1 MNADYT
7 AGTEVLEH
15 LQVVNDSA
23 ERGVALIEEYNQIL
37 TKKENQKQFL
47 SQVVQEHRR
56 RFPNFNKGT
65 LSACGVRLM
74 QHCEVETAHGSTVRL
89 LY

>member
-1 MNADYT
+1 MLSTSFLKTDPENWNMNADYT
-7 AGTEVLEH
+7 VGTEVLKH

-47 SQVVQEHRR
+47 LQVVQEHRHC
-56 RFPNFNKGT
+56 FPNFNKGT
-65 LSACGVRLM
+65 LSAAWR
-74 QHCEVETAHGSTVRL
+74 SD
-89 LY
+89 